1 MKTIKFIFILFC
13 STVLLAGCT
22 KATDPESSA
31 DTTVTSYTASEI
43 ELAVIDEINYAR
55 TKPKDYVTHRLS
67 TRYSANSSE
76 SYQEALDEVIDQMNK
91 MTALPEL
98 TEADGLGKCATEWV
112 NVSGPKGTVGHDSNI
127 SARFRKYCTYNTL
140 GENCSYG
147 YSTAEDIVAALLI
160 DDGVEDRGHR
170 QNILKTS
177 FTHVGVAVGSHKKYK
192 TMCCIDFTYG
202 YQEK

>member
-1 MKTIKFIFILFC
+1 MKTIKYFLIFG
-13 STVLLAGCT
+13 VLICLVGCT
-22 KATDPESSA
+22 KATDPVSST
-31 DTTVTSYTASEI
+31 DTTVTSYTASDI
-43 ELAVIDEINYAR
+43 ELAVINEINYAR
-55 TKPKDYVTHRLS
+55 TKPNDYVLNRLS
-67 TRYSANSSE
+67 TRYTANATE
-76 SYQEALDEVIDQMNK
+76 SYKLALDEVIDQMGK
-91 MTALPEL
+91 MSALPALE
-98 TEADGLGKCATEWV
+98 EADGLGKCATEWV

-147 YSTAEDIVAALLI
+147 YSTAQDIVAELLI